1 MVQTPTS
8 ATAQALTRGDTF
20 ATNGA
25 HAVWRRLRREGPVSW
40 TAPQQRPDGRTF
52 PGFWNITKYDDVQ
65 QISRDPA
72 TFISGRGIT
81 MGTTPENAGP
91 GVGLGKMLI
100 VTDPPRHVRLR
111 RLVNKGFTPRAVALF
126 EPHIRAITTAILDDI
141 AARGSCDF
149 VVDVA
154 AQLPLAVICEMMGVP
169 KSDWPLMFELTNK
182 LLGSGDPEYRKD
194 GESSY
199 ETAAGGHR
207 QMFEYFSGQV
217 AQRRRQWKDDLVS
230 VLVDAEID
238 GDTLSDEEILY
249 FCSMLIAAGN
259 ETTRNAITGGL
270 LALFEHPE
278 QRARLM
284 HSPDLLSAA
293 VEEMLRWVSPVI
305 HMARTATRDTV
316 IRGTPIAAGERV
328 VMWYPSV
335 NRDED
340 IFPAPECFD
349 ITRHPNE
356 HLAFGIGEHFCLGAG
371 FARLEMRV
379 MFEELLRRLPDID
392 RAGPPQRL
400 RSAFIGGIKH
410 LPVRYTPS

>member
-1 MVQTPTS
+1 
-8 ATAQALTRGDTF
+8 
-20 ATNGA
+20 
-25 HAVWRRLRREGPVSW
+25 
-40 TAPQQRPDGRTF
+40 
-52 PGFWNITKYDDVQ
+52 
-65 QISRDPA
+65 
-72 TFISGRGIT
+72 
-81 MGTTPENAGP
+81 
-91 GVGLGKMLI
+91 
-100 VTDPPRHVRLR
+100 VRLR

-392 RAGPPQRL
+392 QAGSPQRL